1 MYNIEILTENNRM
14 LMRADDFT
22 EFVEAQRL
30 QIFNERNETVYTIFN
45 GIIVERIE
53 WLIKKLWV

>member
-14 LMRADDFT
+14 LMKSDEFT
-22 EFVEAQRL
+22 KFIEAQRL
-30 QIFNERNETVYTIFN
+30 QIFNERNETVYTIYN

-53 WLIKKLWV
+53 

>member
-53 WLIKKLWV
+53 

>member
-14 LMRADDFT
+14 LMRSDDFT
-22 EFVEAQRL
+22 EFVAAQRL

-45 GIIVERIE
+45 GIIVERTE
-53 WLIKKLWV
+53 